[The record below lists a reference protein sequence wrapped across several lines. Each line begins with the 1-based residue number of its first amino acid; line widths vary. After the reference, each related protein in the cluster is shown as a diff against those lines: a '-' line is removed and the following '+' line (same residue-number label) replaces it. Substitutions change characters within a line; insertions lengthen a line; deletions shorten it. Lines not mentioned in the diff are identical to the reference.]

1 MAQSKPKRVNLEV
14 GEIQNE
20 LLSSNH
26 KITQEALGI
35 GMKLKISS

>member
-20 LLSSNH
+20 LLSSNP
-26 KITQEALGI
+26 KITQVALGI
-35 GMKLKISS
+35 AMKLKISS